1 MAILG
6 RLLKNRRA
14 GESHLAWHEPGLAGP
29 ETLHLSSSAFGD
41 GGAIPREHAG
51 KRVGGRNISPTIT
64 WGELPPDT
72 VQLLIVVEDVDAPTS
87 KPFVHCVALVSPRL
101 AGDEGLAAGAL
112 AKVEPGGGVTLLRS
126 QFGSGYRGPE
136 PIKGH
141 GPHRY
146 VFQVFAL
153 GTALPKTVDDL
164 PISRL
169 PPRTVLAAVP
179 GGTVLAR
186 GRMTGTYER

>member
-14 GESHLAWHEPGLAGP
+14 GERHLAWHEPGLAGP

-41 GGAIPREHAG
+41 GGVIPRENAG
-51 KRVGGRNISPTIT
+51 KRVGGRNLSPSIT
-64 WGELPPDT
+64 WGDLPPDT
-72 VQLLIVVEDVDAPTS
+72 VQLLIVIEDVDAPTA
-87 KPFVHCVALVSPRL
+87 KPFVHVVALVSPRL
-101 AGDEGLAAGAL
+101 ARDDGLAAGEL
-112 AKVEPGGGVTLLRS
+112 AKGTPGGGVTLLRS
-126 QFGSGYRGPE
+126 QMGSGYRGPE

-153 GTALPKTVDDL
+153 GTALPATVDDY
-164 PISRL
+164 PIARL
-169 PPRTVLAAVP
+169 PPRTLLAAVP

-186 GRMTGTYER
+186 GRITGTYER